1 MSGLLHHD
9 GYIMAYRVFTL
20 PVREHG
26 AAETELNG
34 YLTSHRVLSVDRR
47 FVEEG
52 ERSFWAFC
60 VDFVDAGR
68 GSSSAS
74 AAGGTWKRDR
84 TDYREV
90 RSAEDFAVF
99 AKLREIRKAI
109 AQAEGVP
116 VYTIFTNEQ
125 LAQIVQARATS
136 KSALEQVVGVGD
148 GRVAKYGERILEWLR
163 QQWGGKES
171 DAASQP
177 ACRQWAL
184 VRCD

>member
-1 MSGLLHHD
+1 
-9 GYIMAYRVFTL
+9 MAYRVFTL
-20 PVREHG
+20 PVHDPG
-26 AAETELNG
+26 AAETDLNG
-34 YLTSHRVLSVDRR
+34 FLASHRVLSIDRR

-52 ERSFWAFC
+52 ERSFWTFC
-60 VDFVDAGR
+60 GDFVDARR

-148 GRVAKYGERILEWLR
+148 GRVGKYGERILEWLR

-171 DAASQP
+171 DAASKP
-177 ACRQWAL
+177 AF
-184 VRCD
+184 